1 MQCFCFGCKPR
12 KNDASMP
19 PRLLLQEK
27 KIVSCNFTVV
37 ALSRNARLQLMRFW
51 NIFSRGGFHPSN
63 SLAIRE
69 TQNFSSPLQ
78 TPLQILKS
86 PTGTAALFSL
96 TSERR
101 SYTVTDLLI
110 FKLSRIKK
118 CAIWR
123 RDLDY
128 DYYLR
133 MHVYILYSVNFR
145 FGAGGRRR
153 SINLYEVAY

>member
-1 MQCFCFGCKPR
+1 
-12 KNDASMP
+12 
-19 PRLLLQEK
+19 
-27 KIVSCNFTVV
+27 
-37 ALSRNARLQLMRFW
+37 MRFW

-128 DYYLR
+128 DYYIR
-133 MHVYILYSVNFR
+133 MFMYVYILYSVNFR

-153 SINLYEVAY
+153 SINLYEVAYKGVGNDVSSGWRVFISLSGDIWFSPKMVCVPFHNNILLLV